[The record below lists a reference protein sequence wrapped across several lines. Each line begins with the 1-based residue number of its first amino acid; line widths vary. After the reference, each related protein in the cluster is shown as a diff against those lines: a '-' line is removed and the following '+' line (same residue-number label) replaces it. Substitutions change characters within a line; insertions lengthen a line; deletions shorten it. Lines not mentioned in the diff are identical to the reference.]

1 MELYQNLCKNC
12 GGDLHATGDG
22 KFKCAYCGSIFEEK
36 VVVDYADEMRKL
48 FDEFKLEAISNAR
61 KNLYSAVTAE
71 YISSQQVHEWCMALK
86 QYLPDDFQA
95 NFYETAIGANG
106 RKTAKAIRKI
116 NVKENAEYIET
127 IIKFL
132 IVSLKP
138 EFISEVCDL
147 IARAYKLTD
156 LVKFREYSTKL
167 SVEAEKLDNCIYL
180 TNYPRD
186 VFVAYSSR
194 DMEKVLELVECLEE
208 QGLLC
213 FIAARNLRHGAG
225 AVENYEKA
233 LREAMDNCQS
243 FVFVSST
250 SSRNPGC
257 DALRQ
262 EIPYIKSS
270 DIENAPHEL
279 RNNYANIP
287 QKYKKHRVEYRIEE
301 SPRPMA
307 ADRIVSDFFS
317 GYERVY
323 TPMDVAERVLD
334 IPTAIEE
341 EAPTSQPIPPASVKY
356 CITCLN
362 ECPEDAKFCM
372 NCGGN
377 TFANTPNEAKL
388 MQQIAALQNAD
399 KERIARESAEREAA
413 ERARREEELA
423 RRERE
428 LAERARREEELA
440 RRERELAEKEQREA
454 EERARR
460 EREAAERAKHDAEER
475 AKREAAEGT
484 TVSIPKSVKVG
495 DIVKFGRYQQD
506 SNPAAGKKDIEWQV
520 LDVKDGRALVI
531 SKYGLDCKLYHETYS
546 HVTWAT
552 CALRKWLNNEFLNSA
567 FSASEIAKIPAVT
580 VTADKTPMDTASPGN
595 PTWDKVFLLSITE
608 AKKYFST
615 DASRA
620 CKPTDYAIA
629 RGAYKDSEK
638 EGCWWWLRSPGR
650 YQDSAAYVSFG
661 GDIYDFG
668 FDVNLKAANIAIRP
682 SMWVE
687 CDALTISNTSEKDD
701 TPSVIPTSVKVG
713 DVIRFGKYQQSGS
726 DSAKEDV
733 EWIVLDKKDG
743 RALVISK
750 YVLDCH
756 QYHHTK
762 MNVTWE
768 SCSLRKW
775 LNNEFLNSAF
785 SASEIAK
792 IPTVTVSA
800 DLVPTSKATS
810 GNNTQDKIFLLSFP
824 EAKKYFNTNEAR
836 IGKPTSYAVTLGAG
850 KNTNGE
856 GCRWWLRSPGY
867 DQCSASNVGDSGGIS
882 TYGSLVNVES
892 VTVRPAMWLELG
904 SANDEDI
911 KTAPVE
917 IPKAEERAKREA
929 EERAKRE
936 AEERAKREAEER
948 AKREAEERA
957 KREAEEKAKREAEER
972 ARHEAAVPN
981 LPKVVKVGDVIQIGR
996 YKQDADADSF
1006 GESIDW
1012 IVLDVKDG
1020 RALVISKYGLDCK
1033 KFNNKSTTINWKGCT
1048 LRKWL
1053 NEDFINSAFSQ
1064 AEAAKIPTVTV
1075 SGERNPSFSTD
1086 PCSSTSD
1093 RVFLLSVSEAKKY
1106 FSSDEARICKPTA
1119 HAIANGLPITNPNEG
1134 CTWWL
1139 RTPGG
1144 NKILVS
1150 VGASNGKVS
1159 DYGTTLDNK
1168 EIAVRPAMWLELDSS
1183 NTEDI
1188 KTAPRSAS
1196 IETPKVEKPVETYP
1210 VFSPN
1215 VRVGDIVKFG
1225 RYKQESNSN
1234 DKKPLEW
1241 RVLEIKDGK
1250 ALVLSKYGID
1260 CQKFNQ
1266 SKTNVS
1272 WQTSSIRTWLNS
1284 EFISTA
1290 FSDEERMYFATVSVT
1305 PDKNPSYGTNQGAVT
1320 QDKVFLLSISEV
1332 YKYFTS
1338 DAARKCNPTP
1348 YAVSRGS
1355 YIHNSNGNCCFWWL
1369 RTSGGDETRALDVTC
1384 GGDVGTYG
1392 GFVDQTNISVRPA
1405 IWVSL
1410 FMTHPKSSS
1419 SEASKSDEIAR
1430 REAEEKA
1437 RREAEEKARLEREAA
1452 ERAKREAEEKA
1463 RLEREAAERARREAA
1478 EKARLEREA
1487 EEKARLEREAAER
1500 ARRERESKKTDQ
1512 PVKVGDVVRFG
1523 KYKQSTRL
1531 FAGKTDIEWIV
1542 LDVENCRSLLIS
1554 KYGLD
1559 CQQFNA
1565 SGNPTTW
1572 ERCSLRR
1579 WLNGEFLSNAF
1590 SKTEIAKIK
1599 TSKVQAHKTP
1609 NSRIDP
1615 GKPTQDMVFLLSFQ
1629 EATKYFYP
1637 KETLVCKPTDYAIS
1651 CGIYV
1656 DKSNGA
1662 CRWLL
1667 RSPGYQSKFT
1677 TFVNCDGQIDDFGVV
1692 VDNYDHTIRPAMWVD
1707 LRP

>member
-22 KFKCAYCGSIFEEK
+22 KFKCAFCGSVFEEK

-147 IARAYKLTD
+147 IERAYKLTD

-475 AKREAAEGT
+475 AKRELEEKARREAA
-484 TVSIPKSVKVG
+484 I
-495 DIVKFGRYQQD
+495 
-506 SNPAAGKKDIEWQV
+506 
-520 LDVKDGRALVI
+520 L
-531 SKYGLDCKLYHETYS
+531 
-546 HVTWAT
+546 
-552 CALRKWLNNEFLNSA
+552 
-567 FSASEIAKIPAVT
+567 
-580 VTADKTPMDTASPGN
+580 
-595 PTWDKVFLLSITE
+595 
-608 AKKYFST
+608 
-615 DASRA
+615 
-620 CKPTDYAIA
+620 
-629 RGAYKDSEK
+629 
-638 EGCWWWLRSPGR
+638 
-650 YQDSAAYVSFG
+650 
-661 GDIYDFG
+661 
-668 FDVNLKAANIAIRP
+668 AAN
-682 SMWVE
+682 
-687 CDALTISNTSEKDD
+687 
-701 TPSVIPTSVKVG
+701 VKIG
-713 DVIRFGKYQQSGS
+713 DVVKFGKYQQSGS

-750 YVLDCH
+750 YVLDC
-756 QYHHTK
+756 QKYNETQTS
-762 MNVTWE
+762 VTWE
-768 SCSLRKW
+768 TCTLRKWLNDEFFTSAFSAAERSQIPTVSVSTDAKSSSSTSNAKITTQDNVFLLSIPEIEKYFSANSSRACLPTAYAISRGAEMFSRDSSCLWWLRSPGCWQNAAAIVRESSGSIDYGRFVNFNYPVRPAIWVDLSAPIHVVSESEKRESEDKKRREREEIRKLEAEKAARLEREIVERATVSIPKSVKVGDILKFGRYAQESISTTKKEDIEWQVLEVKDGRALLISKYGLDCQKYNEVSKSITWEACTLRKW
-775 LNNEFLNSAF
+775 LNNDFINSAF
-785 SASEIAK
+785 IDIERQK
-792 IPTVTVSA
+792 ILTVTVPA
-800 DLVPTSKATS
+800 DKNPSYGTNP
-810 GNNTQDKIFLLSFP
+810 GNATQDKVFLLSVP
-824 EAKKYFNTNEAR
+824 EAKKYFD
-836 IGKPTSYAVTLGAG
+836 
-850 KNTNGE
+850 NGE
-856 GCRWWLRSPGY
+856 SLLCEPTAYAFDRGAVKGIGSKYCSWWLRSPG
-867 DQCSASNVGDSGGIS
+867 
-882 TYGSLVNVES
+882 NVEYTAAVVCHEKS
-892 VTVRPAMWLELG
+892 FAKEIVDKGHTALRPALWIEFDPL
-904 SANDEDI
+904 
-911 KTAPVE
+911 
-917 IPKAEERAKREA
+917 AEEKAKREA

-936 AEERAKREAEER
+936 AE
-948 AKREAEERA
+948 
-957 KREAEEKAKREAEER
+957 
-972 ARHEAAVPN
+972 
-981 LPKVVKVGDVIQIGR
+981 
-996 YKQDADADSF
+996 
-1006 GESIDW
+1006 
-1012 IVLDVKDG
+1012 
-1020 RALVISKYGLDCK
+1020 
-1033 KFNNKSTTINWKGCT
+1033 
-1048 LRKWL
+1048 
-1053 NEDFINSAFSQ
+1053 
-1064 AEAAKIPTVTV
+1064 
-1075 SGERNPSFSTD
+1075 
-1086 PCSSTSD
+1086 
-1093 RVFLLSVSEAKKY
+1093 
-1106 FSSDEARICKPTA
+1106 
-1119 HAIANGLPITNPNEG
+1119 
-1134 CTWWL
+1134 
-1139 RTPGG
+1139 
-1144 NKILVS
+1144 
-1150 VGASNGKVS
+1150 
-1159 DYGTTLDNK
+1159 
-1168 EIAVRPAMWLELDSS
+1168 
-1183 NTEDI
+1183 
-1188 KTAPRSAS
+1188 
-1196 IETPKVEKPVETYP
+1196 
-1210 VFSPN
+1210 
-1215 VRVGDIVKFG
+1215 
-1225 RYKQESNSN
+1225 
-1234 DKKPLEW
+1234 
-1241 RVLEIKDGK
+1241 
-1250 ALVLSKYGID
+1250 
-1260 CQKFNQ
+1260 
-1266 SKTNVS
+1266 
-1272 WQTSSIRTWLNS
+1272 
-1284 EFISTA
+1284 
-1290 FSDEERMYFATVSVT
+1290 
-1305 PDKNPSYGTNQGAVT
+1305 
-1320 QDKVFLLSISEV
+1320 
-1332 YKYFTS
+1332 
-1338 DAARKCNPTP
+1338 
-1348 YAVSRGS
+1348 
-1355 YIHNSNGNCCFWWL
+1355 
-1369 RTSGGDETRALDVTC
+1369 
-1384 GGDVGTYG
+1384 
-1392 GFVDQTNISVRPA
+1392 
-1405 IWVSL
+1405 
-1410 FMTHPKSSS
+1410 
-1419 SEASKSDEIAR
+1419 
-1430 REAEEKA
+1430 
-1437 RREAEEKARLEREAA
+1437 
-1452 ERAKREAEEKA
+1452 
-1463 RLEREAAERARREAA
+1463 

-1512 PVKVGDVVRFG
+1512 PVRVGDVVRFG

-1542 LDVENCRSLLIS
+1542 LDVENGRSLLIS

-1609 NSRIDP
+1609 NSIIDP

-1667 RSPGYQSKFT
+1667 RSPGYQSKFA